1 MRTKLHTQQ
10 YKYLTMFI
18 VAFVTCYLTSEVV
31 INRLVSIGGG
41 YITGGTFIYFISPM
55 VTDVVTE
62 VYGYRVARQMLWYG
76 IFSWIFLGVGV
87 ALCLLAPYPV
97 FWEENAKAF
106 NIALGPLLH
115 SSLVSSFA
123 VLTGQLVNSYL
134 LSKWKILLR
143 GRFFWFRS
151 VSSSIIGDG
160 ITVTLSILGIFAGR
174 IPTDAYMLTLFPEFV
189 IMIVFSSI
197 SAIPAS
203 YLANF
208 VKKAEKLDTYD
219 IGISFNPF
227 KLAIDDNIQPAT
239 EEQQSN
245 ETV

>member
-1 MRTKLHTQQ
+1 MHSEYPQR
-10 YKYLTMFI
+10 YKYLTLFT
-18 VAFVTCYLTSEVV
+18 VAFITCYLTSEVV

-87 ALCLLAPYPV
+87 SLCLLAPYPS

-106 NIALGPLLH
+106 NIALGPLLQ

-123 VLTGQLVNSYL
+123 VLAGQMVNSYL
-134 LSKWKILLR
+134 ISRWKVLLK
-143 GRFFWFRS
+143 GRYFWLRS
-151 VSSSIIGDG
+151 TGSSIIGDT

-174 IPTDAYMLTLFPEFV
+174 IPGEAFMLTLLPEFV
-189 IMIVFSSI
+189 IMVIFSSI
-197 SAIPAS
+197 GAIPALFLVN
-203 YLANF
+203 Y
-208 VKKAEKLDTYD
+208 VKKAEKLDTFD
-219 IGISFNPF
+219 TGIDFNPF
-227 KLAIDDNIQPAT
+227 KLAVEDTHKEKEKSSQELPT
-239 EEQQSN
+239 
-245 ETV
+245 